1 MVERRL
7 FMQKI
12 RSWIT
17 NHPLVAF
24 FGITFII
31 TWGLGF
37 TYDAVFNREQYL
49 WMPLASVATCAPGLV
64 GILITS
70 ISASEPRSGSKR
82 TFWLAFLVAWVAAT
96 VVFLGNNVIVN
107 KAPFNPIVVALLAV
121 VGLPVA
127 YILSAPFSRNP
138 AVRRYLASMV
148 RIRRVWGWLLFSVV
162 VLVGIIVLSAL
173 LSAALGRQSLQSFR
187 TSYQGWTLL
196 KMMAITFFYQVFFY
210 NVTGEEVGWRGFA
223 LPRLQA
229 QVSPLIASLVL
240 TVFWALWHAFYFS
253 ALGDPVL
260 TWGYWWD
267 TFVRLFPATVIINWC
282 YTRSK
287 GSILVAG
294 VTHATANTLFAY
306 IPNLDWPVHTTTSYA
321 VVLGMIVI
329 DRMWRKLPPDH
340 PAVVQTNVRGPV
352 E

>member
-1 MVERRL
+1 MVERIL
-7 FMQKI
+7 FMHKI
-12 RSWIT
+12 RSWIK
-17 NHPLVAF
+17 NHPIVAF

-31 TWGLGF
+31 SWGLGF
-37 TYDAVFNREQYL
+37 TYDAVFNRDQYL

-70 ISASEPRSGSKR
+70 ISGGEPRSGSKR
-82 TFWLAFLVAWVAAT
+82 ITWLAFLVAWGAAT
-96 VVFLGNNVIVN
+96 VVFLGNNIIVN
-107 KAPFNPIVVALLAV
+107 KAPFNPIVVVLFSIIV
-121 VGLPVA
+121 LPVA

-148 RIRRVWGWLLFSVV
+148 RFHRVWGWLLLMLI
-162 VLVGIIVLSAL
+162 VLVGILVLSAL
-173 LSAALGRQSLQSFR
+173 LSAALGRQSLESFR
-187 TSYQGWTLL
+187 PSYQGWTLL
-196 KMMAITFFYQVFFY
+196 KMMAITFLYQALFF
-210 NVTGEEVGWRGFA
+210 NLTGEEVGWRGFA

-229 QVSPLIASLVL
+229 HVSPLIASLVL

-253 ALGDPVL
+253 ALGDPVF

-267 TFVRLFPATVIINWC
+267 TFLRLFPATVIINWF

-294 VTHATANTLFAY
+294 LTHATANTLFAY
-306 IPNLDWPVHTTTSYA
+306 VPNLDWSVHTATSYA

-340 PAVVQTNVRGPV
+340 PAVIQTPGRGPV
-352 E
+352 A